1 MRLLLSLA
9 LAAAVSVGPGCIRNS
24 SRRGIEPVWME
35 LDPASFVVGTTTRAD
50 VLARVGVPSQVLA
63 LEDGTALY
71 YLLERSR
78 ADGLILLLYNQRVES
93 SYFDR
98 AIFFFDDAGVLTEF
112 AVSEGAGAR

>member
-1 MRLLLSLA
+1 MRLLLPLA

-24 SRRGIEPVWME
+24 ARRGIEPAWME

-50 VLARVGVPSQVLA
+50 VLDRVGVPSQVLA
-63 LEDGTALY
+63 LEHGTALY

-78 ADGLILLLYNQRVES
+78 TDGLVLLVYNQRTES

-98 AIFFFDDAGVLTEF
+98 AIFFFDDSDVLTDF
-112 AVSEGAGAR
+112 SMSAGAGER